1 MGYFQNL
8 RQRGKAQIKKS
19 SAWLQEKT
27 ETVNFQQKQK
37 NLKKYI
43 SNMKIQG
50 KEKFHSRN
58 IAFRPKNIAFP
69 RPKVAGAL
77 LGIGLAAVVVVGVT
91 QSSEGVPIFDPTYE
105 GYTVSIN
112 GQEVGIVENQ
122 EIVHQMVE
130 DIEKDLRNQYRENI
144 VVEDESLSF
153 IKGEFKEKETP
164 LTEQSLIERRIL
176 SSIDYKVES
185 YAITIED
192 EALVHLR
199 SEKEAVDLLEK
210 IKSAYILE
218 DKEYEEI
225 EFNEEV
231 QVQEALSS
239 LGEIVETENA
249 LKILQKGTDEEKV
262 HTVAEGDTISEIAK
276 QYGLTEE
283 DIEKANGHLEDLH
296 MISIGDELNLI
307 VPKPYITV
315 RTVEY
320 VEYTEDMDFETEYND
335 TDSLY
340 EGDRKITQQGAI
352 GEREI
357 TGYIIRENGRQVDM
371 EIEEEKILSEPV
383 TRIVARGTAKR
394 PTTVATGSFNSPT
407 RGRLTSPFGTR
418 WGRMHNGIDVAGPIG
433 TPVNS
438 ADAGR
443 VEFAGYRGSYGNLV
457 IINHEN
463 GYQTYYAHLNAIN
476 VSRGERVFKGA
487 KIGSMGNTGR
497 STGPHLHFEVRKNGQ
512 PINPLRFV
520 NY

>member
-8 RQRGKAQIKKS
+8 RQRGKAHIKKS
-19 SAWLQEKT
+19 SAWLQAKT
-27 ETVNFQQKQK
+27 ETINFQQKRK

-43 SNMKIQG
+43 SNIKVQG
-50 KEKFHSRN
+50 KEKLHSRN
-58 IAFRPKNIAFP
+58 MAIPL
-69 RPKVAGAL
+69 PKVAGAV
-77 LGIGLAAVVVVGVT
+77 LGVSLAVIVIVGVT
-91 QSSEGVPIFDPTYE
+91 LSSEGVPVLDPTYE

-112 GQEVGIVENQ
+112 GQEIGIVENQ
-122 EIVHQMVE
+122 ETVRRIVE
-130 DIEKDLRNQYRENI
+130 DIEKDLREQYQENI

-153 IKGEFKEKETP
+153 TKGEFKEKESP
-164 LTEQSLIERRIL
+164 LTEQPLIERRIL
-176 SSIDYKVES
+176 ASIDYNVEA
-185 YAITIED
+185 YAITIEE

-199 SEKEAVDLLEK
+199 SEKEATDLLEK
-210 IKSAYILE
+210 IKSEYIQE
-218 DKEYEEI
+218 DREYEEI

-231 QVQEALSS
+231 EVQEALIA
-239 LGEIVETENA
+239 LGEIVERENA
-249 LKILQKGTDEEKV
+249 LNILQKGTDEEKV

-276 QYGLTEE
+276 QYGLTAE
-283 DIEKANGHLEDLH
+283 DIEKANTHLEDLH

-320 VEYTEDMDFETEYND
+320 VEYTEDVDFETEYND

-340 EGDRKITQQGAI
+340 EGDRKITQQGAL

-407 RGRLTSPFGTR
+407 RGRLTSGFGTR
-418 WGRMHNGIDVAGPIG
+418 WGTMHNGIDVAGPTG
-433 TPVNS
+433 TPINA

-487 KIGSMGNTGR
+487 RIGSMGSTGR
-497 STGPHLHFEVRKNGQ
+497 STGPHLHFEVRRNGQ
-512 PINPLRFV
+512 PINPLNFV
-520 NY
+520 SY